1 MRVGISILVVAF
13 SGRSD
18 CTDSLPRR
26 YTIECLLAGY
36 SKLSLYDGYF
46 PRSRVP
52 YNLCRNHEWLA
63 CAAQGKLPG
72 MDGALTSSKSIIF
85 VSSPLEVLTRNNEWL
100 DQCPGSWLVGCTPV
114 TNSVE
119 HHSHFLDIPVHLYSI
134 VTRDPRR
141 VRLICTGATP
151 LMTCFTL
158 NSPSSPR
165 FARTQ
170 QLYSVSLA

>member
-100 DQCPGSWLVGCTPV
+100 DQCSGWWGAPQSRTLLNTAHVVLTYLCTC
-114 TNSVE
+114 TQSC
-119 HHSHFLDIPVHLYSI
+119 SHL
-134 VTRDPRR
+134 
-141 VRLICTGATP
+141 
-151 LMTCFTL
+151 
-158 NSPSSPR
+158 
-165 FARTQ
+165 
-170 QLYSVSLA
+170 